1 MSFNGIVYRRAYT
14 TREFQ
19 RWGGDVRLRES
30 CCCVAV
36 AELACGL
43 VDADLGGGL
52 LKKRVAHGGKGKRG
66 GARLVVGTPE
76 PSRWFLLVGYLKSET
91 SNLTALEVRQLK
103 AFAGDLFACSPTQLE
118 TLVLRGALK
127 EICREAHC
135 PQTQPDN
142 ESGSRRRH

>member
-1 MSFNGIVYRRAYT
+1 MSSNGIVYRRAYT

-52 LKKRVAHGGKGKRG
+52 LKKRVAHGGKGSVAVRVWLSERRSQAG
-66 GARLVVGTPE
+66 GSCWWA
-76 PSRWFLLVGYLKSET
+76 
-91 SNLTALEVRQLK
+91 
-103 AFAGDLFACSPTQLE
+103 
-118 TLVLRGALK
+118 
-127 EICREAHC
+127 I
-135 PQTQPDN
+135 
-142 ESGSRRRH
+142 